1 MKKKIYDIECYKN
14 YFCVGIKD
22 YSTKEIIFYEISE
35 ERNDLDLIYKWFK
48 EYNGF
53 LISFNGLHYDNM
65 IIKYLLNNYKNYK
78 NWDKYNVLADLKYFS
93 DKIITSDV
101 YDDEIKTIKYLRVNW
116 TDIDLF
122 SYWSKMLRI
131 SKKISL
137 KSLAIQLGYSVVQEL
152 PYKPDTILKLEDLP
166 KLRTYNTVHDLG
178 ITELLTDAM
187 YEEIKLRANIVSE
200 YKLNCWS
207 WDAPKIASE
216 ALLQD
221 YCRITGKKVKDVRN
235 QRFEKPTLY
244 LDRLLKGF
252 NPEFKLPIFQ
262 KLWLDICNSQNS
274 FSQELLVNQANTS
287 IRLSYGIGGLH
298 SVNENETYVS
308 NNDTQVITSDV
319 ASLYPNLMIN
329 YHCLRYKEVLER
341 YIEVKTERLIAKK
354 AKDKAKDT
362 FLKLILNSTSGL
374 IDNQHSWL
382 YFPEGAMRLRLIG
395 QLILTKCI
403 EECILNNWQVV
414 SANTDGIE
422 VIVPKNELNKYKE
435 LLDNTC
441 RLFNLDLEHENYS
454 KIVYKNVNN
463 YIAVTEDGKYKQK
476 GLFVP
481 KPILGNS
488 VDELVIAKALEAYYT
503 KDIQP
508 REFISNPDKYDLHIY
523 DYCKS
528 NKIGKDFT
536 VYHNSEIQQQLNRYY
551 FSKKGAYLFKQKKSN
566 IYSESD
572 RNRLTQEIINNDGAN
587 GAGYAPNWKP
597 LTSEQI
603 KIQVDKLI
611 YGNATM
617 QHVNVGNAVILFNN
631 YEEKSWKDYN
641 VNYNYYIASTQ
652 KIIDEIANF
661 NQLVLF

>member
-48 EYNGF
+48 EYNVF

-65 IIKYLLNNYKNYK
+65 VIKYLLNNYKNYK

-93 DKIITSDV
+93 DKIITSDT
-101 YDDEIKTIKYLRVNW
+101 YDDEIKTIKYLKVKW

-329 YHCLRYKEVLER
+329 YHCLRYREVLER

-422 VIVPKNELNKYKE
+422 VIVPKNELDKYKE

-454 KIVYKNVNN
+454 KIVYKNV
-463 YIAVTEDGKYKQK
+463 K
-476 GLFVP
+476 
-481 KPILGNS
+481 
-488 VDELVIAKALEAYYT
+488 
-503 KDIQP
+503 
-508 REFISNPDKYDLHIY
+508 
-523 DYCKS
+523 C
-528 NKIGKDFT
+528 
-536 VYHNSEIQQQLNRYY
+536 
-551 FSKKGAYLFKQKKSN
+551 
-566 IYSESD
+566 
-572 RNRLTQEIINNDGAN
+572 
-587 GAGYAPNWKP
+587 
-597 LTSEQI
+597 
-603 KIQVDKLI
+603 
-611 YGNATM
+611 
-617 QHVNVGNAVILFNN
+617 
-631 YEEKSWKDYN
+631 
-641 VNYNYYIASTQ
+641 
-652 KIIDEIANF
+652 
-661 NQLVLF
+661 

>member
-65 IIKYLLNNYKNYK
+65 VIKYLLNNYKNYK

-93 DKIITSDV
+93 DKIITSDT
-101 YDDEIKTIKYLRVNW
+101 YDDEIKTIKYFKINW

-298 SVNENETYVS
+298 SVNENETYIS
-308 NNDTQVITSDV
+308 CADYQVVTSDV

-414 SANTDGIE
+414 SANTDGLE
-422 VIVPKNELNKYKE
+422 TIVPKNELDKYKE
-435 LLDNTC
+435 VLDNTC
-441 RLFNLDLEHENYS
+441 KLFNLDLEHENYS

-503 KDIQP
+503 KNIQP

-536 VYHNSEIQQQLNRYY
+536 VYHNGEIQQQLNRYY
-551 FSKKGAYLFKQKKSN
+551 FSKKGAYLFKQKH
-566 IYSESD
+566 
-572 RNRLTQEIINNDGAN
+572 GV
-587 GAGYAPNWKP
+587 G
-597 LTSEQI
+597 
-603 KIQVDKLI
+603 
-611 YGNATM
+611 TM

-631 YEEKSWKDYN
+631 YEEKSWEDYN

-661 NQLVLF
+661 NQLTLF

>member
-1 MKKKIYDIECYKN
+1 MKKKIYDIEVFKN
-14 YFCVGIKD
+14 YFCIGIKD

-65 IIKYLLNNYKNYK
+65 VIKYLLNNYKNYK

-93 DKIITSDV
+93 DKIITSDT
-101 YDDEIKTIKYLRVNW
+101 YDDEIKTIKYFKVNW

-244 LDRLLKGF
+244 LNRLLKGF

-298 SVNENETYVS
+298 SVNENETYIS
-308 NNDTQVITSDV
+308 NDDTQVITSDV

-329 YHCLRYKEVLER
+329 YHCLRYKEVLDR
-341 YIEVKTERLIAKK
+341 YINVKTERLIAKK

-414 SANTDGIE
+414 SANTDGLE
-422 VIVPKNELNKYKE
+422 TIVPKNELNKYKE

-528 NKIGKDFT
+528 NKIGKDFI
-536 VYHNSEIQQQLNRYY
+536 VYHNGEIQQQLNRYY
-551 FSKKGAYLFKQKKSN
+551 FSKKGAYLFKQKH
-566 IYSESD
+566 
-572 RNRLTQEIINNDGAN
+572 GV
-587 GAGYAPNWKP
+587 G
-597 LTSEQI
+597 
-603 KIQVDKLI
+603 
-611 YGNATM
+611 TM

-631 YEEKSWKDYN
+631 YEEKLWEDYN
-641 VNYNYYIASTQ
+641 VNYNYYVSATQ

-661 NQLVLF
+661 NQLTLF

>member
-65 IIKYLLNNYKNYK
+65 VIKYLLNNYKNYN
-78 NWDKYNVLADLKYFS
+78 NWDKHNVLADLKYFS
-93 DKIITSDV
+93 DKIITSDI

-274 FSQELLVNQANTS
+274 FSQEFLVNQANTS
-287 IRLSYGIGGLH
+287 IRLSYGIGGL
-298 SVNENETYVS
+298 V
-308 NNDTQVITSDV
+308 
-319 ASLYPNLMIN
+319 M
-329 YHCLRYKEVLER
+329 
-341 YIEVKTERLIAKK
+341 
-354 AKDKAKDT
+354 
-362 FLKLILNSTSGL
+362 
-374 IDNQHSWL
+374 
-382 YFPEGAMRLRLIG
+382 
-395 QLILTKCI
+395 
-403 EECILNNWQVV
+403 
-414 SANTDGIE
+414 
-422 VIVPKNELNKYKE
+422 
-435 LLDNTC
+435 
-441 RLFNLDLEHENYS
+441 
-454 KIVYKNVNN
+454 
-463 YIAVTEDGKYKQK
+463 
-476 GLFVP
+476 
-481 KPILGNS
+481 
-488 VDELVIAKALEAYYT
+488 
-503 KDIQP
+503 
-508 REFISNPDKYDLHIY
+508 
-523 DYCKS
+523 
-528 NKIGKDFT
+528 
-536 VYHNSEIQQQLNRYY
+536 
-551 FSKKGAYLFKQKKSN
+551 
-566 IYSESD
+566 
-572 RNRLTQEIINNDGAN
+572 
-587 GAGYAPNWKP
+587 
-597 LTSEQI
+597 
-603 KIQVDKLI
+603 
-611 YGNATM
+611 
-617 QHVNVGNAVILFNN
+617 
-631 YEEKSWKDYN
+631 
-641 VNYNYYIASTQ
+641 
-652 KIIDEIANF
+652 
-661 NQLVLF
+661 